1 MNEELV
7 VRENHQLIEN
17 IRIIEV
23 QKKALE
29 DKEKDM
35 RSRLLNAMQEYGV
48 WDLEND
54 DIKITRIP
62 ATTRE
67 TIDTKALKAEF
78 PSIAKKMTKVSDVRE
93 SIRFKLKRTS

>member
-7 VRENHQLIEN
+7 VRENYQLIEN
-17 IRIIEV
+17 IRLIEV

-29 DKEKDM
+29 DREKEM
-35 RSRLLNAMQEYGV
+35 RAKLLNAMKEYGV
-48 WDLEND
+48 WDLENP

-67 TIDTKALKAEF
+67 SIDFKALKAEF
-78 PSIAKKMTKVSDVRE
+78 PSIAKKMTRVSDVRE
-93 SIRFKLKRTS
+93 SIRFKLKRSS